1 MGDAGEDMHHADD
14 FNLQPLEDDCKLLG
28 TILDDALTLEVG
40 QEGFNRLNKIR
51 AMAHAASMLER
62 SGDSEG
68 ALQIQGR
75 MREELRAMPIEEALP
90 LVRAFGHY
98 LNLSGIAELQHRLR
112 RNRVEG
118 RKSSKSCDEAF
129 GKLLTQGVTP
139 EQLYD
144 AVTTQAVEV
153 VLTAHPTQI
162 NRRTLQYKHQR
173 IAAMLNLNDRP
184 DLTKEERD
192 TMIDDL
198 VREVTSLWQTDELRR
213 QKPTPLDEAQ
223 GGLHIVEQSLWN
235 AVPSYMRRMS
245 SALKK
250 HTGRDLPL
258 SATPF
263 RFGSWMGGDR
273 DGNPNVTA
281 QVTHHVVCLAR
292 WMAADMYLREVDALR
307 FELSMSSCSP
317 EVWRMAKRIIRTHQQ
332 QMRRDAASPSETNV
346 LVSRE
351 GGGNTRLGT
360 KENLTPLVM
369 RGSGA
374 TNPSRE
380 RQPPSLRSAGY
391 VRPNVGY
398 ANQVDGM
405 PDVPN
410 LLPGQEG
417 DGGSDC
423 DLELD
428 MPDGGSQEDLR
439 RLREGSMNGDVP
451 AQKDETE
458 DVPPLVTPSKT
469 LDNSAAG
476 LTDPMLLRRSLKT
489 QRAAA
494 DTATFRRVH
503 DHPGFHPYRVI
514 LGDVRQKLM
523 NTRKRMEDLLAHVEP
538 SADDQWYEDQEDLLK
553 PLRAVYWSLYEC
565 GSGIVADGRVLD
577 FIRRVSCFGMSLMK
591 LDIRQEST
599 RHTEAMEAITTY
611 LGYGSYEQWDEEQRI
626 NWLVSELQGRR
637 PLIPPDMPMTDDV
650 REVLDTCRTVAR
662 LGAGCLGAYVISM
675 AKRASDVLAVEL
687 LQREANFQV
696 AAERGMT
703 PDLNRTLRV
712 VPLFETLDDLDNAG
726 GVMRR
731 LLNLPWYR
739 DHMTTAHGNAQ
750 EVMLGYSDS
759 GKDAGRLSANWAL
772 YRCQEQLV
780 AITREAN
787 IKLTLFHGRGGTVGR
802 GGGPTYLAIQSQPPG
817 SVGSSFRI
825 TEQGEMVQAKFGNSG
840 VAQYQLEIYTT
851 AVLQASIRP
860 PNPPKHQ
867 RWRDL
872 MDKLAVDSCEAY
884 RSVVYKNPKFIS
896 YFKHATPEA
905 ELGNLNIGSRPA
917 RRRADTAGINE
928 LRAIPWQFAWTQT
941 RLVLPAWL
949 GIGEAVLKAIAQG
962 HKSDLRAMYEEWP
975 FFAATIDL
983 IEMILAK
990 SDARIAALYEDVL
1003 VEDADER
1010 KLGAELRKRLGDTIR
1025 AVLEVSGH
1033 KQLLEH
1039 NPTLRKL
1046 VGMRT
1051 PYIDPINILQV
1062 EVLRRLRQD
1071 PNNQRLRDALLVSI
1085 NGIAAGMR
1093 NTG

>member
-1 MGDAGEDMHHADD
+1 
-14 FNLQPLEDDCKLLG
+14 
-28 TILDDALTLEVG
+28 
-40 QEGFNRLNKIR
+40 
-51 AMAHAASMLER
+51 
-62 SGDSEG
+62 
-68 ALQIQGR
+68 
-75 MREELRAMPIEEALP
+75 
-90 LVRAFGHY
+90 
-98 LNLSGIAELQHRLR
+98 
-112 RNRVEG
+112 
-118 RKSSKSCDEAF
+118 
-129 GKLLTQGVTP
+129 
-139 EQLYD
+139 
-144 AVTTQAVEV
+144 
-153 VLTAHPTQI
+153 
-162 NRRTLQYKHQR
+162 
-173 IAAMLNLNDRP
+173 
-184 DLTKEERD
+184 
-192 TMIDDL
+192 
-198 VREVTSLWQTDELRR
+198 
-213 QKPTPLDEAQ
+213 
-223 GGLHIVEQSLWN
+223 
-235 AVPSYMRRMS
+235 
-245 SALKK
+245 
-250 HTGRDLPL
+250 
-258 SATPF
+258 
-263 RFGSWMGGDR
+263 
-273 DGNPNVTA
+273 
-281 QVTHHVVCLAR
+281 
-292 WMAADMYLREVDALR
+292 
-307 FELSMSSCSP
+307 
-317 EVWRMAKRIIRTHQQ
+317 
-332 QMRRDAASPSETNV
+332 
-346 LVSRE
+346 
-351 GGGNTRLGT
+351 
-360 KENLTPLVM
+360 
-369 RGSGA
+369 
-374 TNPSRE
+374 
-380 RQPPSLRSAGY
+380 
-391 VRPNVGY
+391 
-398 ANQVDGM
+398 M

-428 MPDGGSQEDLR
+428 APEAGGSNEDLR
-439 RLREGSMNGDVP
+439 RIRGSVDLPNGDVP
-451 AQKDETE
+451 HKDEVD
-458 DVPPLVTPSKT
+458 DVPPLVTPCKT

-538 SADDQWYEDQEDLLK
+538 SADEQWYEDQDDLLK

-599 RHTEAMEAITTY
+599 RHSEAMEAITTY
-611 LGYGSYEQWDEEQRI
+611 LGYGSYEEWDEEQRI
-626 NWLVSELQGRR
+626 EWLVSELQGRR

-726 GVMRR
+726 SVMRR

-739 DHMTTAHGNAQ
+739 NHMATAHGNAQ

-817 SVGSSFRI
+817 SVEGSFRI

-867 RWRDL
+867 
-872 MDKLAVDSCEAY
+872 V
-884 RSVVYKNPKFIS
+884 
-896 YFKHATPEA
+896 
-905 ELGNLNIGSRPA
+905 G
-917 RRRADTAGINE
+917 
-928 LRAIPWQFAWTQT
+928 
-941 RLVLPAWL
+941 
-949 GIGEAVLKAIAQG
+949 
-962 HKSDLRAMYEEWP
+962 
-975 FFAATIDL
+975 
-983 IEMILAK
+983 
-990 SDARIAALYEDVL
+990 
-1003 VEDADER
+1003 
-1010 KLGAELRKRLGDTIR
+1010 
-1025 AVLEVSGH
+1025 
-1033 KQLLEH
+1033 
-1039 NPTLRKL
+1039 L
-1046 VGMRT
+1046 VG
-1051 PYIDPINILQV
+1051 IHC
-1062 EVLRRLRQD
+1062 
-1071 PNNQRLRDALLVSI
+1071 
-1085 NGIAAGMR
+1085 
-1093 NTG
+1093 